1 MQLGPI
7 RMKIDAKMLSST
19 RGFSLT
25 VVPRYTAFQMPAS
38 STNPGIQD
46 VFQSLVTD
54 EARNTLIFDDLLKCL
69 DEGRSP
75 LLLVERTAHAEYFE
89 QRLRHFAKNVIVLR
103 GGMRKKQREAI
114 REQIAKTSDNEE
126 RVFIATGKLI
136 GEGFDDARLDTLF
149 LVHPISWTGSLEQY
163 AGRLHRNHVNK
174 KEVKIYDYIDLQVP
188 MLASMYKKRVKG
200 YRKMGYRGAEI

>member
-1 MQLGPI
+1 M
-7 RMKIDAKMLSST
+7 
-19 RGFSLT
+19 
-25 VVPRYTAFQMPAS
+25 
-38 STNPGIQD
+38 
-46 VFQSLVTD
+46 
-54 EARNTLIFDDLLKCL
+54 
-69 DEGRSP
+69 
-75 LLLVERTAHAEYFE
+75 
-89 QRLRHFAKNVIVLR
+89 
-103 GGMRKKQREAI
+103 
-114 REQIAKTSDNEE
+114 
-126 RVFIATGKLI
+126 I